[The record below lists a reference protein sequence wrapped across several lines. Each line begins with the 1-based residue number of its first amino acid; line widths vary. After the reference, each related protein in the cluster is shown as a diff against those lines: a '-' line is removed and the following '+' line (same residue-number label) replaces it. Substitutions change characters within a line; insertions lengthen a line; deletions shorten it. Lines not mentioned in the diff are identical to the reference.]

1 MTRAFA
7 AKLILVG
14 SALIAS
20 LGCATAGSAAPT
32 PTLFMLP
39 TLPTTMVQA
48 APITPSPTPPPAT
61 IDPNIPTPTAL
72 TGGGSGEAT
81 PLPPGAE
88 FASVTYVIDGDTIDV
103 SVGGTPYRVRYVGI
117 NTPERD
123 EPCYEEATNANRALV
138 EDQIV
143 VLVKDISETDQYG
156 RLLRYIYVGNT
167 FVNAELVRAGWA
179 EARRYEPDTTQYDF
193 LNDLEGFAAQ
203 NNLGCWPT
211 GVFER

>member
-1 MTRAFA
+1 MSRART
-7 AKLILVG
+7 AKLIVVG

-20 LGCATAGSAAPT
+20 FGCATGGSAAAT
-32 PTLFMLP
+32 PTLFVPP
-39 TLPTTMVQA
+39 TLPPSMAQA
-48 APITPSPTPPPAT
+48 TPITPSPTPPPAT

-72 TGGGSGEAT
+72 TGGGNGQAT

-88 FASVTYVIDGDTIDV
+88 YASVTFVIDGDTIDV
-103 SVGGTPYRVRYVGI
+103 SIGGTPYRVRYIGI

-123 EPCYEEATNANRALV
+123 QPCYTEATNANRALV

-143 VLVKDISETDQYG
+143 VLAKDVSETDQYG

-167 FVNAELVRAGWA
+167 FVNGELVRAGWA
-179 EARRYEPDTTQYDF
+179 EARRYEPDTSEYDF
-193 LNDLEGFAAQ
+193 LNDLEGQAAQ